1 MQGFLKFQEWFNP
14 MTRIFN
20 FCAGP
25 ATLPLPVLE
34 KARDEMLDYRGLGM
48 SVMEISHRSAAFD
61 EVADSTE
68 ACLRRLLSISD
79 DYAVLFLAGGATTQ
93 FAQVPLN
100 LASVDRP
107 GAYIVDGSWSKK
119 AFGIAQR
126 MGLAHLAASSED
138 SGFKSIPAESEW
150 NLEGDY
156 AYLHYVSNETISG
169 VQFRQPPESALPLV
183 SDMSSD
189 ILSRPVNVDKFGVI
203 YAGAQ
208 KNIGQSGIAV
218 VIVRKDLLQDLPS
231 VVPDLQSWKI
241 QHKQGSRLNTPP
253 TYAWYMAGLVF
264 EWIEASGGVERMAE
278 LNQHKSDTFYQYL
291 DQSAFYQ
298 NDIPTGFRSHMN
310 IPFQIVDESLHGRFI
325 SEAEAVGL
333 SSLKGHRSVGGM
345 RASIYNAMPIE
356 GIEALISFMQD
367 FESKAG

>member
-1 MQGFLKFQEWFNP
+1 

-61 EVADSTE
+61 EVAESTE

-93 FAQVPLN
+93 FAQVALN
-100 LASVDRP
+100 LASPDRP
-107 GAYIVDGSWSKK
+107 GAYIVNGSWSKK
-119 AFGIAQR
+119 AFGTAQR
-126 MGLAHLAASSED
+126 LGLAHLAASSED
-138 SGFKSIPAESEW
+138 SGFKSIPAENEW
-150 NLEGDY
+150 NLEGNH

-169 VQFRQPPESALPLV
+169 VQFRHPPESDLPLV

-189 ILSRPVNVDKFGVI
+189 ILSRPVDVDKFGVI

-208 KNIGQSGIAV
+208 KNIGQAGIAA
-218 VIVRKDLLQDLPS
+218 VIVRKDLLKDLDS
-231 VVPDLQSWKI
+231 NVPDLQSWKI
-241 QHKQGSRLNTPP
+241 QHQQGSRLNTPP

-264 EWIEASGGVERMAE
+264 EWIEASGGVGHMAE
-278 LNQHKSDTFYQYL
+278 LNQQKSDTFYQYL
-291 DQSAFYQ
+291 DQSAFYR
-298 NDIPTGFRSHMN
+298 NGIPAECRSHMN
-310 IPFQIVDESLHGRFI
+310 IPFQIVDETLHGRFI
-325 SEAEAVGL
+325 TEAEAAGL

>member
-1 MQGFLKFQEWFNP
+1 

-61 EVADSTE
+61 EVAESTE

-79 DYAVLFLAGGATTQ
+79 DYAILFLAGGATTQ
-93 FAQVPLN
+93 FAQVALN
-100 LASVDRP
+100 LASADRP
-107 GAYIVDGSWSKK
+107 GAYIVNGSWSKK
-119 AFGIAQR
+119 AYGTAQR
-126 MGLAHLAASSED
+126 LGLAHLAASSED
-138 SGFKSIPAESEW
+138 SGFKSIPAENEW
-150 NLEGDY
+150 NLDGNH

-169 VQFRQPPESALPLV
+169 VQFRHPPESVLPLV

-189 ILSRPVNVDKFGVI
+189 ILSRPVDVDKFGVI

-208 KNIGQSGIAV
+208 KNIGQAGIAV
-218 VIVRKDLLQDLPS
+218 VIVRKDLLQDLAS
-231 VVPDLQSWKI
+231 SVPDLQSWKI
-241 QHKQGSRLNTPP
+241 QHQQGSRLNTPP
-253 TYAWYMAGLVF
+253 TYAWYMASLVF
-264 EWIEASGGVERMAE
+264 EWIEASGGVGRMAE

-291 DQSAFYQ
+291 DQSAFYR
-298 NDIPTGFRSHMN
+298 NDIPSEFRSHMN
-310 IPFQIVDESLHGRFI
+310 IPFQIVDDSLHGRFI
-325 SEAEAVGL
+325 TEAEAAGL

-356 GIEALISFMQD
+356 GIDALISFMQD

>member
-1 MQGFLKFQEWFNP
+1 
-14 MTRIFN
+14 MTRIYN

-34 KARDEMLDYRGLGM
+34 KARDEMLDYHGLGM

-61 EVADSTE
+61 EVADRTD

-79 DYAVLFLAGGATTQ
+79 DYAILFLAGGATAQ
-93 FAQVPLN
+93 FAQVPMN
-100 LASVDRP
+100 LASPERP

-119 AFGIAQR
+119 AFSTAQR
-126 MGLAHLAASSED
+126 MGLARLAASSEET
-138 SGFKSIPAESEW
+138 GFKSIPPSSEW
-150 NLEGDY
+150 SFEGNLS
-156 AYLHYVSNETISG
+156 YLHYVSNETISG
-169 VQFRQPPESALPLV
+169 VQFRKPPESDLPLV

-189 ILSRPVNVDKFGVI
+189 ILSRPIDVSKFGVI

-208 KNIGQSGIAV
+208 KNIGQSGLAV

-231 VVPDLQSWKI
+231 GIPDLQSWKI
-241 QHKQGSRLNTPP
+241 QYQQGSRLNTPP
-253 TYAWYMAGLVF
+253 TYAWYIAGLVF
-264 EWIEASGGVERMAE
+264 EWIEANGGVDRMAQ
-278 LNQHKSDTFYQYL
+278 LNQHKADTFYQYL
-291 DQSAFYQ
+291 DQSSFYL
-298 NDIPTGFRSHMN
+298 NDIPAQFRSHMN
-310 IPFQIVDESLHGRFI
+310 IPFKIVDESLHGRFVA
-325 SEAEAVGL
+325 EAEAAGL

-356 GIEALISFMQD
+356 GIEALIGFMKE

>member
-1 MQGFLKFQEWFNP
+1 MQGLTKLFYEGFNS

-34 KARDEMLDYRGLGM
+34 KARDELLDYRGLGM

-61 EVADSTE
+61 EVVDTTE
-68 ACLRRLLSISD
+68 ACLRRVLSIGD

-93 FAQVPLN
+93 FSQVPLN
-100 LASVDRP
+100 LASAQRP
-107 GAYIVDGSWSKK
+107 GAYIVNGSWSKK
-119 AFGIAQR
+119 AFSSAQR
-126 MGLAHLAASSED
+126 LGLAHLAASSEAA
-138 SGFKSIPAESEW
+138 GFKSIPPESEW
-150 NLEGDY
+150 DIKDN
-156 AYLHYVSNETISG
+156 AYLHYTSNETISG

-183 SDMSSD
+183 TDMSSD
-189 ILSRPVNVDKFGVI
+189 ILSRPVDINKFGVI

-208 KNIGQSGIAV
+208 KNIGQAGITLV
-218 VIVRKDLLQDLPS
+218 VARKDLLQDLPTA
-231 VVPDLQSWKI
+231 VPQLQSWKI
-241 QHKQGSRLNTPP
+241 QAQQGSRLNTPP

-264 EWIEASGGVERMAE
+264 DWIEKSGGVEKMAE
-278 LNQHKSDTFYQYL
+278 LNQHKADTLYQYL
-291 DQSAFYQ
+291 DQSAFYR
-298 NDIPTGFRSHMN
+298 NDIPADFRSHMN

-325 SEAEAVGL
+325 AEAEAVGL

-356 GIEALISFMQD
+356 GVEALIAFMKE
-367 FESKAG
+367 FESKTA

>member
-1 MQGFLKFQEWFNP
+1 

-61 EVADSTE
+61 EVAESTE

-79 DYAVLFLAGGATTQ
+79 DYAILFLAGGATTQ
-93 FAQVPLN
+93 FAQVALN
-100 LASVDRP
+100 LASADRP

-119 AFGIAQR
+119 AYGTAQR
-126 MGLAHLAASSED
+126 LGLAHLAASSED
-138 SGFKSIPAESEW
+138 SGFKSIPAENEW
-150 NLEGDY
+150 DLDGNH

-169 VQFRQPPESALPLV
+169 VQFRHTPESILPLV

-189 ILSRPVNVDKFGVI
+189 ILSRPVDVDKFGVI

-208 KNIGQSGIAV
+208 KNIGQAGIAV
-218 VIVRKDLLQDLPS
+218 VIVRKDLLQDLAS
-231 VVPDLQSWKI
+231 SVPDLQSWKI
-241 QHKQGSRLNTPP
+241 QHQQGSRLNTPP

-264 EWIEASGGVERMAE
+264 EWTEASGGVGRMAE
-278 LNQHKSDTFYQYL
+278 LNQKKSDTFYQYL
-291 DQSAFYQ
+291 DQSAFYR
-298 NDIPTGFRSHMN
+298 NDIPSEFRSHMN

-325 SEAEAVGL
+325 TEAEAAGL

>member
-1 MQGFLKFQEWFNP
+1 

-25 ATLPLPVLE
+25 ATLPLAVLE
-34 KARDEMLDYRGLGM
+34 KARDELLDYRGLGM

-61 EVADSTE
+61 ELADSTE
-68 ACLRRLLSISD
+68 ASLRRLLSISE

-100 LASVDRP
+100 LASPERT
-107 GAYIVDGSWSKK
+107 GAYIVDGSWSRK
-119 AFGIAQR
+119 AFATAQR
-126 MGLAHLAASSED
+126 MGLAHLAASSEE
-138 SGFKSIPAESEW
+138 SGFKSIPPEDVW
-150 NLEGDY
+150 DLEGDH

-169 VQFRQPPESALPLV
+169 VQFRQPPESSLPLV

-189 ILSRPVNVDKFGVI
+189 ILSRPVDVDKFGVI

-208 KNIGQSGIAV
+208 KNIGQAGITLV
-218 VIVRKDLLQDLPS
+218 VVRKDLLQDLSPG
-231 VVPDLQSWKI
+231 VPDLQSWKV
-241 QHKQGSRLNTPP
+241 QNKQGSRLNTPP

-264 EWIEASGGVERMAE
+264 EWIEAAGGVQRMAE
-278 LNQHKSDTFYQYL
+278 LNRHKADTFYQYL
-291 DQSAFYQ
+291 DQSEFYL
-298 NDIPTGFRSHMN
+298 NDIPADFRSRMN

-325 SEAEAVGL
+325 AEAEETGL

>member
-1 MQGFLKFQEWFNP
+1 

-34 KARDEMLDYRGLGM
+34 KARDELLDYQGLGM

-61 EVADSTE
+61 ELAEGTE

-93 FAQVPLN
+93 FSQVPLN
-100 LASVDRP
+100 LASPERT

-119 AFGIAQR
+119 AFSSAQR
-126 MGLAHLAASSED
+126 LGLAHLAASSEE
-138 SGFKSIPAESEW
+138 SGFKSIPADKEW
-150 NLEGDY
+150 DLSGNH

-169 VQFRQPPESALPLV
+169 VQFRQPPETTLPLV

-189 ILSRPVNVDKFGVI
+189 ILSRPVEVEKFGVI

-208 KNIGQSGIAV
+208 KNIGQAGITLV
-218 VIVRKDLLQDLPS
+218 VARKDLLQDLPS
-231 VVPDLQSWKI
+231 TVPDLQSWKI
-241 QHKQGSRLNTPP
+241 QHQKGSRLNTPP

-264 EWIEASGGVERMAE
+264 EWIESNGGVERMAE
-278 LNQHKSDTFYQYL
+278 LNQRKADTLYQYL
-291 DQSAFYQ
+291 DQSAFYL
-298 NDIPTGFRSHMN
+298 NDIPVEYRSRMN
-310 IPFQIVDESLHGRFI
+310 IPFQTVDESLHGRFI
-325 SEAEAVGL
+325 AEAEAAGL

-356 GIEALISFMQD
+356 GIEALISFMQE

>member
-1 MQGFLKFQEWFNP
+1 

-25 ATLPLPVLE
+25 ATLPVPVLE
-34 KARDEMLDYRGLGM
+34 KARDELLDYAGLGM
-48 SVMEISHRSAAFD
+48 SVMEISHRSSAFD
-61 EVADSTE
+61 EMANKTE

-79 DYAVLFLAGGATTQ
+79 EYAVMFLSGGATTQ

-100 LASVDRP
+100 LASPERP

-119 AFGIAQR
+119 AFGTAKR
-126 MGLAHLAASSED
+126 LGLAELAASSEE
-138 SGFKSIPAESEW
+138 SGFKSIPS
-150 NLEGDY
+150 GDELKY
-156 AYLHYVSNETISG
+156 GDNNAYLHYVSNETISG
-169 VQFRQPPESALPLV
+169 VQFRDPPESSVTLV

-189 ILSRPVNVDKFGVI
+189 ILSRPVDINKFGAI

-208 KNIGQSGIAV
+208 KNIGQAGITLV
-218 VIVRKDLLQDLPS
+218 VVRKDLLQDLSPT
-231 VVPDLQSWKI
+231 VPDLQSWKI
-241 QHKQGSRLNTPP
+241 QHQQGSRLNTPP
-253 TYAWYMAGLVF
+253 TYAWYIAGLVF
-264 EWIEASGGVERMAE
+264 EWIEASGGVGCMAE
-278 LNQHKSDTFYQYL
+278 LNQRKAGTLYQYL
-291 DQSAFYQ
+291 DQSSFYR
-298 NDIPTGFRSHMN
+298 NDIPPEFRSHMN

-325 SEAEAVGL
+325 SEAEAMGL

-356 GIEALISFMQD
+356 GIEALVDFMKN

>member
-1 MQGFLKFQEWFNP
+1 

-25 ATLPLPVLE
+25 AMLPLAVLD
-34 KARDEMLDYRGLGM
+34 KARDELLDYRGLGM

-61 EVADSTE
+61 ELADSTE
-68 ACLRRLLSISD
+68 ACLRRLLSISE

-100 LASVDRP
+100 LASPERT

-119 AFGIAQR
+119 AFVTAQR
-126 MGLAHLAASSED
+126 LGLAHLAGSSEE
-138 SGFKSIPAESEW
+138 SGFKSIPPDNEW
-150 NLEGDY
+150 DLQGNH

-169 VQFRQPPESALPLV
+169 VQFKHPPESSLPLV

-208 KNIGQSGIAV
+208 KNIGQAGIALV
-218 VIVRKDLLQDLPS
+218 VVRKDLLQDLPS
-231 VVPDLQSWKI
+231 SVPDLQSWKI

-264 EWIEASGGVERMAE
+264 EWIEATGGVQRMAE
-278 LNQHKSDTFYQYL
+278 LNRHKAETLYRYL
-291 DQSAFYQ
+291 DQSAFYL
-298 NDIPTGFRSHMN
+298 NEIPADFRSRMN
-310 IPFQIVDESLHGRFI
+310 IPFQIVDESLHSRFI
-325 SEAEAVGL
+325 AGAEAAGL

-356 GIEALISFMQD
+356 GIDALISFMQD